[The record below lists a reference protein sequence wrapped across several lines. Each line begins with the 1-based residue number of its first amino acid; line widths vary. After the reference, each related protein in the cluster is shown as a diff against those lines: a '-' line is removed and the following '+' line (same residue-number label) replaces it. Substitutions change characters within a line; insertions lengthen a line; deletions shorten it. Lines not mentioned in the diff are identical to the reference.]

1 MNVVFGPLARREYEE
16 AFDYYET
23 QELGLGEKY
32 RCAVWGAI
40 GIIEQ
45 YPHSSTE
52 IRPGVR
58 KFLLRRFPFKLLYA
72 VKGTRCTSLL

>member
-16 AFDYYET
+16 AFDYYEA
-23 QELGLGEKY
+23 QELGLGENF

-45 YPHSSTE
+45 YPQRGNSS
-52 IRPGVR
+52 
-58 KFLLRRFPFKLLYA
+58 RR
-72 VKGTRCTSLL
+72 T